1 MEWKIN
7 HRTQG
12 RRCKSGE
19 PLVLLGIIHWR
30 RSRQYAARASD
41 QGEIMDLIM
50 RGITEKHLRLSVLL
64 AVLLSLTAGRSFS
77 AEVGGQPEKSDVV
90 VTYAQP
96 SGAFTPIWVAY
107 EAGLFKKY
115 GLNAS
120 LQLLTPQVS
129 AQAVV
134 SDEADFYTDGPDL
147 INARLRGG
155 QVKYFGGTMQQLVFE
170 IWGAKEIKS
179 IKDMKGKTVAASTP
193 RAALDT
199 ATREALKRNG
209 LMPDKDV
216 QILYVQSVPAIL
228 SSVLGGKTSAGTLS
242 APNTLKAKEAGLNLL
257 VDVGKLNI
265 PAFQVA
271 YGTTEK
277 YLKNNPN
284 TVYAFLK
291 AVAEGVVLSR
301 KDASVAKKVIRKYAK
316 IDDPPTIDGTY
327 DAFAPYWAMSLAVR
341 AEAIRA
347 QFDYLDEKE
356 FPNVKNADPK
366 DFFDNSFVDSLAKSG
381 FLKEIGMK

>member
-1 MEWKIN
+1 MN
-7 HRTQG
+7 
-12 RRCKSGE
+12 
-19 PLVLLGIIHWR
+19 P
-30 RSRQYAARASD
+30 
-41 QGEIMDLIM
+41 MM
-50 RGITEKHLRLSVLL
+50 RGITREYRTLSALL
-64 AVLLSLTAGRSFS
+64 TLLLSLAAGQSFS
-77 AEVGGQPEKSDVV
+77 AEIEGKPEKSEVV

-129 AQAVV
+129 AQAVI
-134 SDEADFYTDGPDL
+134 SEEADFYTDGPDL

-155 QVKYFGGTMQQLVFE
+155 QVKYFGGTMQQLVFQ

-179 IKDMKGKTVAASTP
+179 IKDLKGKTIAASTP

-199 ATREALKRNG
+199 ATREALKKNG
-209 LMPDKDV
+209 LTPDKDV

-228 SSVLGGKTSAGTLS
+228 SSVIGGKTSAGTLS

-257 VDVGKLNI
+257 VDIGKLNI

-284 TVYAFLK
+284 AVYAFLK
-291 AVAEGVVLSR
+291 AMAEGVVLSR
-301 KDASVAKKVIRKYAK
+301 KDLPLAKKVIAKYAK
-316 IDDPPTIDGTY
+316 IEDPATIDGTY
-327 DAFAPYWAMSLAVR
+327 EAFAPYWAMSLGVRPEAV
-341 AEAIRA
+341 RA
-347 QFDYLDEKE
+347 QFDYLDARE
-356 FPNVKNADPK
+356 FPNAKNADPK
-366 DFFDNSFVDSLAKSG
+366 DFFDNSFVDALDKSG
-381 FLKEIGMK
+381 FLKTFGMK

>member
-1 MEWKIN
+1 VILAAY
-7 HRTQG
+7 
-12 RRCKSGE
+12 
-19 PLVLLGIIHWR
+19 LVI
-30 RSRQYAARASD
+30 RSVSSSFAAD
-41 QGEIMDLIM
+41 
-50 RGITEKHLRLSVLL
+50 
-64 AVLLSLTAGRSFS
+64 
-77 AEVGGQPEKSDVV
+77 VGGKPEKPDVV

-115 GLNAS
+115 GLNAT

-155 QVKYFGGTMQQLVFE
+155 QVKYFGGTIQQLVFE

-179 IKDMKGKTVAASTP
+179 VQDLKGKTVAASTP

-199 ATREALKRNG
+199 ATREALKKNG
-209 LMPDKDV
+209 LVPDRDV
-216 QILYVQSVPAIL
+216 QILYVQTVPAIL
-228 SSVLGGKTSAGTLS
+228 SAIIGGKTVAGTLS
-242 APNTLKAKEAGLNLL
+242 APNTLKAKESGLNLL
-257 VDVGKLNI
+257 VDIGKLNI

-277 YLKNNPN
+277 YLRNNPN

-291 AVAEGVVLSR
+291 AIAEGVMVSR
-301 KDASVAKKVIRKYAK
+301 KDGAVAKKAIAKYVK
-316 IDDPPTIDGTY
+316 IDDVSTIDGTY
-327 DAFAPYWAMSLAVR
+327 EAFAPYWAMSLAVR
-341 AEAIRA
+341 PEAIKG
-347 QFDYLDEKE
+347 QFEYLDEKE
-356 FPNVKNADPK
+356 FANAKNADPK
-366 DFFDNSFVDSLAKSG
+366 DFYDNSFVDTLAKSG
-381 FLKEIGMK
+381 FLKNLGMK